1 MSRFYVQKENVKGK
15 EILIEGEEAHHILDV
30 MRLEEGDGVVVFD
43 GTGKEYIG
51 VIREARKKQKRL
63 LVMVKGVREKSPE
76 ALPEV
81 TLAQALPKKGKMD
94 YIAEKATELGVSEI
108 LPVVAARS
116 IVRPDEKS
124 KVKKADRWRKIVLE
138 ASKQCGRTSIPRVD
152 EVIAFNDVRG
162 MLSSYDMVLM
172 ACFSEEA
179 VPMKK
184 AISGAKPGK
193 ILVLVGPE
201 GGFTPEEIELAKG
214 ENTKYISL
222 GERVLKSDTA
232 GLFALSCLNY
242 EMAL

>member
-1 MSRFYVQKENVKGK
+1 MSRFYVPKDNVKGK
-15 EILIEGEEAHHILDV
+15 EILVEGEEAHHILDV
-30 MRLEEGDGVVVFD
+30 MRLEEGDEVVVFD
-43 GTGKEYIG
+43 GTGKEYQG
-51 VIREARKKQKRL
+51 VIEESNKKTKHI
-63 LVMVKGVREKSPE
+63 LVVVESVREKSPNT
-76 ALPEV
+76 LPEI

-108 LPVVAARS
+108 LPVVTARS

-124 KVKKADRWRKIVLE
+124 KVKKVERWRKIAIE
-138 ASKQCGRTSIPRVD
+138 ASKQCGRMSVPRVG
-152 EVIAFNDVRG
+152 EVTAFKEIKDI
-162 MLSSYDMVLM
+162 LSSYDMVLM

-179 VPMKK
+179 LPVKK
-184 AISGAKPGK
+184 AISGTRPKK

-201 GGFTPEEIELAKG
+201 GGFTPEEIELVRE

-232 GLFALSCLNY
+232 GLFVLSSLNY